1 MGNTDGPASTLK
13 LMIDNALDIDLF
25 RKTKN
30 SGMMGTTTFINNLI
44 LQQETGLTTDVFKNV
59 QGPIYQ

>member
-1 MGNTDGPASTLK
+1 
-13 LMIDNALDIDLF
+13 MIDNALDIDLF

-44 LQQETGLTTDVFKNV
+44 LQQETGTTTDVFKNV

>member
-1 MGNTDGPASTLK
+1 
-13 LMIDNALDIDLF
+13 MIDNALDIDLF
-25 RKTKN
+25 IKTKN

-44 LQQETGLTTDVFKNV
+44 LQQETGTTTDVFKNV

>member
-25 RKTKN
+25 KKTQN

-44 LQQETGLTTDVFKNV
+44 LQQETGVTTDVFKNV